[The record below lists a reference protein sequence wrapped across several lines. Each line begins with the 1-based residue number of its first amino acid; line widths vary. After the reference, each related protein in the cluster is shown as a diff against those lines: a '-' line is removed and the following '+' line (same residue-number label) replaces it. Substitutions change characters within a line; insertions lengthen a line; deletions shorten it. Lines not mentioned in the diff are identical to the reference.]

1 MKELNISTF
10 IQIMQ
15 TGLKEH
21 DKQESAGVFLL
32 NAINNQEY
40 TMEHGCYT
48 NLDSKKISRLVS
60 RKDPVPDGIK
70 IASQNED
77 VIREVIRY
85 YENEVL
91 NDLNPFVKDDVLEK
105 LAVVIRQDNGI
116 SNRKRKYLLDL
127 FDAEQDGRFLAEVFL
142 YTVNR
147 DNRLRQEDS
156 VDSNDIP
163 LLAETNYEC
172 PLSHVKLVETVKGEP
187 VKRYVITQIYPEDL
201 TDELAEQFNAVHK
214 RPMNLNASENLI
226 ALSEKC
232 SGDYLIAPTI
242 DEYNRL
248 YELKQDLSKKYRA
261 KMTIDNAQ
269 LEEDIRS
276 VVAALLAVDPE
287 TELTDLEYDALHIE
301 EKVNDFILK
310 NEIQFNAVRYYRYIE
325 SVFSESDADFEL
337 IASEMKTASMQL
349 VKSGLS
355 QAEVVATLSE
365 WIRNKTALGENG
377 LLACNIVVA
386 FFIQNCEVFHK

>member
-32 NAINNQEY
+32 DAINNQEY
-40 TMEHGCYT
+40 TTNHGCYT

-142 YTVNR
+142 YAVNR

-201 TDELAEQFNAVHK
+201 AEELDEQFNSAHK
-214 RPMNLNASENLI
+214 RPMNLNSPENLI

-232 SGDYLIAPTI
+232 SGDYLLAPTI
-242 DEYNRL
+242 DEYNKL
-248 YELKQDLSKKYRA
+248 YELKQDLANKYRA
-261 KMTIDNAQ
+261 KMAIDNAQ

-276 VVAALLAVDPE
+276 VVAALLAVEPE

-337 IASEMKTASMQL
+337 IASEIKIASMQL
-349 VKSGLS
+349 EKSGLS